1 MYKLQFDGLF
11 RTLPDPARPTA
22 WAGLMSYAWLVQRNG
37 RQIARGHGACLGR
50 KQATSNTAE
59 YLALIEGLESL
70 LDFGVRNE
78 TILIY
83 GDAKGVI
90 EQMRGNAAVNSP
102 TARMLFQRAQ
112 RLASSFSNL
121 TWIWQPRKYNRQAD
135 ALTRHALQQVYSDG
149 EYYESVLQKLG
160 QQKGQSGFL
169 PILNL
174 RVYQPGPL

>member
-11 RTLPDPARPTA
+11 RTLSDLEKPAS
-22 WAGLMSYAWLVQRNG
+22 WAGLMSYAWLVQRDG
-37 RQIARGHGACLGR
+37 KLVARGHGACLGR

-70 LDFGVRNE
+70 LDFGVRRE
-78 TILIY
+78 VVLVY

-90 EQMRGNAAVNSP
+90 EQMRGDAAVNSP
-102 TARMLFQRAQ
+102 TAKMLYLRAQ
-112 RLASSFSNL
+112 RLAGSFSNL

-135 ALTRHALQQVYSDG
+135 ALTRHALQQVYSDLD
-149 EYYESVLQKLG
+149 YYASVLNKLSLR
-160 QQKGQSGFL
+160 KSQSGFL

-174 RVYQPGPL
+174 RVYQPGPI